1 MRGCLAVFVL
11 LVIPTVVRAEQ
22 NGGVELGGG
31 VGYARALHGDLDF
44 GDVAVSGT
52 GRVRVARHVI
62 FEGQVGYWQH
72 RESETFRTNR
82 GEIVQTSTTRRF
94 PSVTASVI
102 AVSDRGGVVP
112 YAGAGVG
119 VFYHISKYEQ
129 TATGQFPAFSDSDW
143 RIGLGAELVG
153 GMDVRVATRVKA
165 FGEFRFDV
173 QSFRDPGS
181 SVYRAL
187 GVARVVF
194 R

>member
-1 MRGCLAVFVL
+1 MRWGLAVFVL
-11 LVIPTVVRAEQ
+11 LVIPTDVRAGQ
-22 NGGVELGGG
+22 DAVVELGGG

-52 GRVRVARHVI
+52 GRVRVARHVV

-72 RESETFRTNR
+72 RESDTFRTNR
-82 GEIVQTSTTRRF
+82 GETVQTSTMRRF

-119 VFYHISKYEQ
+119 VFYHLSKYEQ
-129 TATGQFPAFSDSDW
+129 TATGQFPKFSDSDF

-153 GMDVRVATRVKA
+153 GMDVRVSSRVKA

-173 QSFRDPGS
+173 QSFSDPGS
-181 SVYRAL
+181 SSYRAL
-187 GVARVVF
+187 GGLRVPIG
-194 R
+194 